1 MVLGSYLC
9 FFGVFSPVLA
19 KIESPVF
26 GVIDWFPFGWVE
38 AGKNYGL
45 VVDVAAAIDNAIG
58 MKSQKVVSPVPRVL
72 LAMEKGE
79 FDFTITYRDAAMLGP
94 VDYLADL
101 GCLRSAVVSFK
112 GAPVTSLEQL
122 NGLRVAYP
130 GGGYFVKRF
139 LPSLDLKG
147 LAVSHTEMMFR
158 MALRKRL
165 DAFIIND
172 AVWYGYKNDLNP
184 QFKVSPD
191 LWPLLAD
198 PLYVETL
205 PLSVSISKESKYQAE
220 AEKIRGLM
228 SNKAFKEA
236 LRNIYKRYQLPEALD
251 CLVDH
256 TSVE

>member
-1 MVLGSYLC
+1 MVLGCYLC

-19 KIESPVF
+19 KTESPVF
-26 GVIDWFPFGWVE
+26 GVIDWFPFGWEE
-38 AGKNYGL
+38 AGKSYGL

-72 LAMEKGE
+72 RAIENGE
-79 FDFTITYRDAAMLGP
+79 FDFTITYRDSAMLGA

-112 GAPVTSLEQL
+112 SAQVTSLEQL

-139 LPSLDLKG
+139 LPDLDIKG

-158 MALRKRL
+158 MASRRRL

-184 QFKVSPD
+184 QFKVSAE

-205 PLSVSISKESKYQAE
+205 PFSVSVSKDSKYQVE
-220 AEKIRGLM
+220 AEKIRQLM
-228 SNKAFKEA
+228 HSRAFRET
-236 LRNIYKRYQLPEALD
+236 LLEIYARYQLPEALS
-251 CLVDH
+251 CLPDGAA
-256 TSVE
+256 TE